1 MTSSRATTDASATRR
16 LDRLL
21 LGYLGLVVGVIVLA
35 PFHLQEPSL
44 DRILLMPGGAQGR
57 ADILLN
63 VALFVPLG
71 FLLERSL
78 GVTRTALLCL
88 LASLAIET
96 IQLFLPGR
104 WSTLSDLLANGLGGL
119 LGALGSRLVRQRLV
133 GSEGVTSRLFFDL
146 PLIALVWLLVP
157 LVWIEGMTANRWLGT
172 GALLAAGGVAIAAA
186 GRSNPTRSSQRAA
199 AIWPVLL
206 AWSTTAVLPGL
217 ARAPLRGTAAVIAA
231 VAAFLLGDFWWAR
244 RRKDRRVEPGAV
256 LLVLAGMVP
265 WFVSRVG
272 SGARLGGAAH
282 LSRELVLEWLAI
294 GAGIT
299 ALGYALAEWRGRTEQ
314 RWPRGALLPAFV
326 AGLLGWALIGSTFAV
341 IGSGVLA
348 ALGALLFETH
358 RAHVVAVRSSS
369 AP

>member
-1 MTSSRATTDASATRR
+1 MTSSRATSDPPATRR

-35 PFHLQEPSL
+35 PFHPQEPSL
-44 DRILLMPGGAQGR
+44 DRILLMPGGTQGR

-119 LGALGSRLVRQRLV
+119 LGASGSRLVRQRLV
-133 GSEGVTSRLFFDL
+133 GSAGVTGRLFLDL

-157 LVWIEGMTANRWLGT
+157 LVWIEGMTANRWLVT

-186 GRSNPTRSSQRAA
+186 GRSNPNRSSQRAA
-199 AIWPVLL
+199 AVWPVLL
-206 AWSTTAVLPGL
+206 AWSATAVLPGL
-217 ARAPLRGTAAVIAA
+217 ARAPLR
-231 VAAFLLGDFWWAR
+231 DFWWAR

-256 LLVLAGMVP
+256 LLVLTGMVP
-265 WFVSRVG
+265 WFVSRIG
-272 SGARLGGAAH
+272 SGERLLGGAH

-299 ALGYALAEWRGRTEQ
+299 ALGYALAEWRGRTEL

-326 AGLLGWALIGSTFAV
+326 AGLLGWVLIGSAVALIGSA
-341 IGSGVLA
+341 ILA

-358 RAHVVAVRSSS
+358 RAHVMAVRSSS
-369 AP
+369 GP